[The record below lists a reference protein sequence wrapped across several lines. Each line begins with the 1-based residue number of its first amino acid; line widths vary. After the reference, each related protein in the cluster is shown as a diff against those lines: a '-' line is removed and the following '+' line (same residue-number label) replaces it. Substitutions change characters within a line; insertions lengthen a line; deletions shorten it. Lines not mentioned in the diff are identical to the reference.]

1 MSYCNWSRGDAL
13 MEEYHDKEW
22 GVPLWEDGKQFE
34 FLMLESL
41 QCGLSWML
49 MLKKREIFR
58 ECFEGFDYRRVA
70 RYTEED
76 VERILNTPGML
87 RSVAKIKAVISNA
100 GCFEQIVA
108 EYGSFCKYLWGYS
121 DGKTVLY
128 QGHEDG
134 YIPASNRLSETIAR
148 DLKKRGFKYLGS
160 ITVYSHLQAC
170 GMINDHGRNCPCY
183 DKINRHFPTI
193 CLPPDGELG
202 VMHFE

>member
-34 FLMLESL
+34 FLMLEAL

-58 ECFEGFDYRRVA
+58 ECFDGFDYRKVA
-70 RYTEED
+70 RYTRED

-87 RSVAKIKAVISNA
+87 RSVPKIKAVISNA
-100 GCFEQIVA
+100 GCFEQIVE
-108 EYGSFCKYLWGYS
+108 EYGSFCKYLWRYS

-134 YIPASNRLSETIAR
+134 YIPVSNRLSEEIAK
-148 DLKKRGFKYLGS
+148 DLKKRGFKYLGR

-170 GMINDHGRNCPCY
+170 GMINDHGKNCPCY
-183 DKINRHFPTI
+183 RKINNHFPTVS
-193 CLPPDGELG
+193 LPPDGERG
-202 VMHFE
+202 TMHFE

>member
-34 FLMLESL
+34 FLMLEAL

-58 ECFEGFDYRRVA
+58 KCFDGFDYRKVA
-70 RYTEED
+70 GYTEED

-87 RSVAKIKAVISNA
+87 RSVPKIKAVIGNA
-100 GCFEQIVA
+100 GCFERIVE
-108 EYGSFCKYLWGYS
+108 EYGSFCKYLWRYT

-134 YIPASNRLSETIAR
+134 YIPVSNRLSEEIAK

-170 GMINDHGRNCPCY
+170 GMINDHGKNCPCY
-183 DKINRHFPTI
+183 GKINNRFPTVS
-193 CLPPDGELG
+193 LPPDGERG
-202 VMHFE
+202 TMHFE

>member
-13 MEEYHDKEW
+13 MEEYHDTEW

-34 FLMLESL
+34 FLMLEAL

-58 ECFEGFDYRRVA
+58 ECFDGFDYRKVA
-70 RYTEED
+70 GYTEED

-87 RSVAKIKAVISNA
+87 RSVPKIKAVIGNA
-100 GCFEQIVA
+100 GCFEQIVE
-108 EYGSFCKYLWGYS
+108 EYGSFCKYLWRYT

-134 YIPASNRLSETIAR
+134 YIPVSNRLSEEIAK

-170 GMINDHGRNCPCY
+170 GMINDHGKNCPCY
-183 DKINRHFPTI
+183 GKINNRFPTVS
-193 CLPPDGELG
+193 LPPDGEQG

>member
-34 FLMLESL
+34 FLMLEAL

-58 ECFEGFDYRRVA
+58 KCFDGFDYRKVA
-70 RYTEED
+70 RYAEED

-87 RSVAKIKAVISNA
+87 RSVPKIKAVIQNA
-100 GCFEQIVA
+100 RCFEQIVE
-108 EYGSFCKYLWGYS
+108 EYGSFCKYLWRYT

-134 YIPASNRLSETIAR
+134 YIPVSNRLSEEIAK

-170 GMINDHGRNCPCY
+170 GMINDHGKNCPCY
-183 DKINRHFPTI
+183 EKINNRFPTV

>member
-34 FLMLESL
+34 FLMLEAL

-58 ECFEGFDYRRVA
+58 ECFDGFDYRMVA

-87 RSVAKIKAVISNA
+87 RSVPKIKAVIGNA
-100 GCFEQIVA
+100 GCFEQIVE
-108 EYGSFCKYLWGYS
+108 EYGSFCKYLWRYT

-134 YIPASNRLSETIAR
+134 YIPVSNRLSDEIAK

-170 GMINDHGRNCPCY
+170 GMINDHGKNCPCY
-183 DKINRHFPTI
+183 GRINNRFPTV
-193 CLPPDGELG
+193 CLTPDGELG

>member
-34 FLMLESL
+34 FLMLEAL

-58 ECFEGFDYRRVA
+58 ECFDGFDYRKVA
-70 RYTEED
+70 GYTEED

-87 RSVAKIKAVISNA
+87 RSVPKIKAVIGNA
-100 GCFEQIVA
+100 GCFEQIVE
-108 EYGSFCKYLWGYS
+108 EYGSFCKYLWRYT

-134 YIPASNRLSETIAR
+134 YIPVSNRLSEEIAK

-170 GMINDHGRNCPCY
+170 GMINDHGKNCPCY
-183 DKINRHFPTI
+183 GKINNRFPTVS
-193 CLPPDGELG
+193 LPPDGERG
-202 VMHFE
+202 TMHFE